1 MGYDI
6 LLVITR
12 LRVIMNISEDWH
24 VNPIFSHCDNT

>member
-12 LRVIMNISEDWH
+12 LRVNMNIHEDWH
-24 VNPIFSHCDNT
+24 VNPTFSRCDNT